1 MDGTVTETAT
11 EQKVWDAWILKG
23 KLRDKAAARKFR
35 IAASIALVLV
45 LLFDLIRLLES
56 YKWIE

>member
-1 MDGTVTETAT
+1 MDNTMMETAA

-23 KLRDKAAARKFR
+23 KLRDKAAARKHK
-35 IAASIALVLV
+35 IVASIALVGV

-56 YKWIE
+56 YKWIK